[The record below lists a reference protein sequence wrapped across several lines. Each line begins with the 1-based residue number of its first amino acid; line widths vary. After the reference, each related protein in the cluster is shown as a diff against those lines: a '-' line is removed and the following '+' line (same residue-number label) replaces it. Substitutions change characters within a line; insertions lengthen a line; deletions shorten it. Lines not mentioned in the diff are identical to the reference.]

1 MKTLVLWVA
10 CAALVACGQRSIGG
24 KASLASTEDSVSYV
38 VGYQIGGNLK
48 QQGVP
53 ARMDALTRGLRDA
66 FGGAKSVLT
75 EDQMRS
81 TVMGYQQ
88 KRMSAMA
95 STNDSAA
102 QRFLSE
108 NAKQPGVTTTAS
120 GLQWKVITVGK
131 GPHPGPT
138 SSVTVHYKGT
148 LLSGVAFDSSYG
160 GKPVTF
166 PLNRVIPGWT
176 EAVQLMNAGAKYR
189 FWIPAKLAYG
199 QQGSPPAIGPNQAL
213 IFEV

>member
-1 MKTLVLWVA
+1 MN
-10 CAALVACGQRSIGG
+10 GSI
-24 KASLASTEDSVSYV
+24 SRV
-38 VGYQIGGNLK
+38 
-48 QQGVP
+48 
-53 ARMDALTRGLRDA
+53 TRC
-66 FGGAKSVLT
+66 
-75 EDQMRS
+75 
-81 TVMGYQQ
+81 
-88 KRMSAMA
+88 
-95 STNDSAA
+95 
-102 QRFLSE
+102 SE

-120 GLQWKVITVGK
+120 GLQWKIITVGK

-189 FWIPAKLAYG
+189 FWIPAKLGYG

-213 IFEV
+213 IFEVELVSFK